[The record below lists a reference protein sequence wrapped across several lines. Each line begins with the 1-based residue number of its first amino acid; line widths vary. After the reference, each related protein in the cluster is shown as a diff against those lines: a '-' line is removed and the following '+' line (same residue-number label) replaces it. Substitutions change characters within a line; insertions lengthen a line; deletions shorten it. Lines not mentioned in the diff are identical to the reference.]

1 MVNLSGGISAQH
13 FAQAWGSGRLKAS
26 RADCG
31 TWWMSHRHGGFRA
44 GQRGRKSENVCD
56 KDRVNLSVIFI
67 YLTFCLLSP
76 YTYENTQKHIQ
87 APPCLV
93 CRLRIGKAWIRN
105 AWQVLFLNS
114 ICSWTF
120 HRELSNAVDRLEKL
134 CHNASIN
141 LTQVS
146 SFSFFHYSYFIISV

>member
-1 MVNLSGGISAQH
+1 
-13 FAQAWGSGRLKAS
+13 
-26 RADCG
+26 
-31 TWWMSHRHGGFRA
+31 MSHRHGGFRA

-146 SFSFFHYSYFIISV
+146 SFSFFSLLIFHYQCLKWISRTTKENNVLLKCNRFQQQTSVVWLGQEE